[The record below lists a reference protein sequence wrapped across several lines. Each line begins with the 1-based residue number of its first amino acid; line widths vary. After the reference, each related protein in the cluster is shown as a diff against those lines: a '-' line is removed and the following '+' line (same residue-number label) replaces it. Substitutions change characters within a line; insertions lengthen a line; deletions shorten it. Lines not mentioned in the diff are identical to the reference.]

1 VRNSIP
7 RRNQKE
13 KLMKKVQ
20 VVLALLF
27 LGLLA
32 ACSSNNSAVKTPTL
46 TSIQVTLS
54 APSVAAGLAD
64 QLTATGE
71 YSDGTSK
78 DLTAS
83 VAWTSSDTNVAT
95 IVSGTGAVTTLTQG
109 SAKIT
114 GTLSGVSGSVT
125 LTVNAPN
132 IKTLAVSSTSASI
145 ARGTTVQFTATATL
159 TTGTTENATG
169 LVTWTSSNSSVASV
183 NQNGA
188 QGLTLGVTAGTAT
201 ITATANGVSASANL
215 TVTSATLTS
224 INVTP
229 VSALIPLGTVQQF
242 TATGTFS
249 DTTTQDITG
258 TVAWTSVPPSVASIT
273 VSGLAT
279 GKDLGSVTITA
290 TSGTIS
296 NSVSATV
303 NAADLSSIAVLPAT
317 PTIAQNTTEQFSAT
331 GTFDDGS
338 THNLTAQVTWNSSN
352 PAVASIGS
360 TNPIAMGI
368 SQGTTTI
375 KATLGGISGSTTL
388 DVTNATIVSISVTP
402 TGRTIA
408 PTTELSF
415 TATGTFSDSSTQVIT
430 TDATW
435 TSSDTAVA
443 TVGAEGGATAVAAGT
458 TNIMAAFG
466 GQSGSSLLTVSSVT
480 LKSIAVAP
488 PTAVLAPA
496 STLSY
501 TATGTFSDGS
511 TANVTDIVT
520 WSSSATNV
528 ASISSF
534 GQVTGQSAGTATIK
548 AQQGSVSGTAALVV
562 ESSALS
568 FVTVTPATATVA
580 EQTATQF
587 SAVGTFG
594 DGSTQNLTS
603 SVSWTSSPASVA
615 TVSNASPTKGLA
627 AGVAPGAATITALFA
642 GQSGSAM
649 LTVTNAT
656 LSTIT
661 VAPNGADI
669 SLGGTQQFTAT
680 GNFSDGSTEDLTAQ
694 VTWTSSDVS
703 VATITAGGLASTAGS
718 GSTTITARM
727 SGVSGTATL
736 NVD

>member
-1 VRNSIP
+1 
-7 RRNQKE
+7 
-13 KLMKKVQ
+13 MKKFP
-20 VVLALLF
+20 VLMALLC
-27 LGLLA
+27 LVLLP
-32 ACSSNNSAVKTPTL
+32 ACSTKNSASSAPTL
-46 TSIQVTLS
+46 TSIKITLTAS
-54 APSVAAGLAD
+54 SVAAGQSD
-64 QLTATGE
+64 QLTATGQ

-83 VAWTSSDTNVAT
+83 VTWTSSNTNVAT
-95 IVSGTGAVTTLTQG
+95 VVSGTGAVTTLAQG

-125 LTVNAPN
+125 LTVGAPA
-132 IKTLAVSSTSASI
+132 ITKLVVSSTIASI
-145 ARGTTVQFTATATL
+145 ARGTTVQFTATGTL
-159 TTGTTENATG
+159 SDGTTENATG
-169 LVTWTSSNSSVASV
+169 LVNWSSSNPLVASI
-183 NQNGA
+183 NFNGA
-188 QGLTLGVTAGTAT
+188 QGLAMGLTAGTST
-201 ITATANGVSASANL
+201 ITATANGVSSSETL
-215 TVTSATLTS
+215 TVTNATLTS

-229 VSALIPLGTVQQF
+229 LNALIPLGTVQQF

-249 DTTTQDITG
+249 DSTTQDITG
-258 TVAWTSVPPSVASIT
+258 TVVWSASPTSVASIT

-279 GKDLGSVTITA
+279 GKDLGTVTITA
-290 TSGTIS
+290 TSGAIN
-296 NSVSATV
+296 NSVMATV

-317 PTIAQNTTEQFSAT
+317 STIAQGTTQQFSAI

-338 THNLTAQVTWNSSN
+338 THNLTAQVAWLSSN
-352 PAVASIGS
+352 TTAATIGS
-360 TNPIAMGI
+360 STGLATGK

-375 KATLGGISGSTTL
+375 TATLGTVTGNTTL
-388 DVTNATIVSISVTP
+388 DVSTATIVSISVTP

-435 TSSDTAVA
+435 MSSDTPVA
-443 TVGAEGGATAVAAGT
+443 TVGPEGVATAVAAGT
-458 TNIMAAFG
+458 TNITAAFG
-466 GQSGSSLLTVSSVT
+466 GQTGLAALTVSSVT

-488 PTAVLAPA
+488 STAVLAPA

-511 TANVTDIVT
+511 TANVTDVVT
-520 WSSSATNV
+520 WSSSAPNV
-528 ASISSF
+528 ASISTF
-534 GQVTGQSAGTATIK
+534 GQVTGQSAGTATIT

-568 FVTVTPATATVA
+568 SVTVTPASASVA

-587 SAVGTFG
+587 NAIGTFA

-603 SVSWTSSPASVA
+603 SVSWTSSPASIA

-627 AGVAPGAATITALFA
+627 AGVAPGTATITALFA
-642 GQSGSAM
+642 GQSGGAM

-656 LSTIT
+656 LSSIT
-661 VAPNGADI
+661 VAPDTATI

-680 GNFSDGSTEDLTAQ
+680 GNFSDGSTENLTAQ
-694 VTWTSSDVS
+694 VTWSSSEVS
-703 VATITAGGLASTAGS
+703 VATISPGGLASTAGQ
-718 GSTTITARM
+718 GSTTIKAKM
-727 SGVSGTATL
+727 NGVSGTASLT
-736 NVD
+736 VD

>member
-27 LGLLA
+27 LGLLP
-32 ACSSNNSAVKTPTL
+32 ACSSKNSAVTTPTL
-46 TSIQVTLS
+46 TSIQVTLTTS
-54 APSVAAGLAD
+54 SVAAGLPD

-95 IVSGTGAVTTLTQG
+95 VSTAGAVTTLVQG

-114 GTLSGVSGSVT
+114 GTLSGESGSIT

-159 TTGTTENATG
+159 TNGTTENATG
-169 LVTWTSSNSSVASV
+169 LVAWSSSNTSVASV
-183 NQNGA
+183 NVNGA
-188 QGLTLGVTAGTAT
+188 QGLTMGVTAGTAT
-201 ITATANGVSASANL
+201 ITATENGVSASANL

-229 VSALIPLGTVQQF
+229 VNALIPLGTVQQF

-249 DTTTQDITG
+249 DSTTQDITG
-258 TVAWTSVPPSVASIT
+258 TVAWTSAPTSVASIT
-273 VSGLAT
+273 ASGLAT

-290 TSGTIS
+290 TSGTIN

-317 PTIAQNTTEQFSAT
+317 PTIAQNTTEQFSAI

-338 THNLTAQVTWNSSN
+338 THNLTAQVAWTSSA

-360 TNPIAMGI
+360 TNGLATGLT
-368 SQGTTTI
+368 QGSANIT
-375 KATLGGISGSTTL
+375 ATLGGTTGATML
-388 DVTNATIVSISVTP
+388 EVTNATIVSISVTP

-435 TSSDTAVA
+435 TSSDPAVA
-443 TVGAEGGATAVAAGT
+443 TVGPEGVATAVAAGPT
-458 TNIMAAFG
+458 DITAAFG
-466 GQSGSSLLTVSSVT
+466 GKSGSSLLTVSSVT
-480 LKSIAVAP
+480 LKSIALAP
-488 PTAVLAPA
+488 ASAVLAPA
-496 STLSY
+496 SLLSY
-501 TATGTFSDGS
+501 TATGTFTDGS
-511 TANVTDIVT
+511 TANVTDVVT

-528 ASISSF
+528 ASINSF
-534 GQVTGQSAGTATIK
+534 GQVTGQSAGTATIT
-548 AQQGSVSGTAALVV
+548 AQQGSVSGTAVLVV
-562 ESSALS
+562 DSSALS
-568 FVTVTPATATVA
+568 SVQVTPGTATVA

-587 SAVGTFG
+587 SAVGTFAN
-594 DGSTQNLTS
+594 GSTQDLTS

-642 GQSGSAM
+642 GQSGSAT

-656 LSTIT
+656 LNSIT
-661 VAPNGADI
+661 VAPNDANI

-680 GNFSDGSTEDLTAQ
+680 GTFSDGTTEDLTAQ
-694 VTWTSSDVS
+694 VTWSSSDVS
-703 VATITAGGLASTAGS
+703 VATITAGGLASTAGK
-718 GSTTITARM
+718 GSTTIAAKM
-727 SGVSGTATL
+727 SGISGTASLT
-736 NVD
+736 VD

>member
-1 VRNSIP
+1 MHSAPLPCEVRNSIP

-27 LGLLA
+27 LGLLP
-32 ACSSNNSAVKTPTL
+32 ACSSKNSAVTTPTL
-46 TSIQVTLS
+46 TSIQVTLTTS
-54 APSVAAGLAD
+54 SVAAGLPD

-95 IVSGTGAVTTLTQG
+95 VSTAGAVTTLVQG

-114 GTLSGVSGSVT
+114 GTLSGVSGSIT

-132 IKTLAVSSTSASI
+132 IKTLTVSSTIASI

-159 TTGTTENATG
+159 TNGTSENATG
-169 LVTWTSSNSSVASV
+169 LVVWSSSNTSVASV
-183 NQNGA
+183 NVNGA
-188 QGLTLGVTAGTAT
+188 QGLTIGGTAGTAT

-229 VSALIPLGTVQQF
+229 VNALIPLGTVQQF
-242 TATGTFS
+242 IATGTFS
-249 DTTTQDITG
+249 DSTTQDITG
-258 TVAWTSVPPSVASIT
+258 TVAWTSAPTSVASIT
-273 VSGLAT
+273 FSGLAT

-290 TSGTIS
+290 TSGAIN

-317 PTIAQNTTEQFSAT
+317 PTIAQNTTEQFSAI

-338 THNLTAQVTWNSSN
+338 THNLTAQVTWNSS
-352 PAVASIGS
+352 
-360 TNPIAMGI
+360 NPIAMGI

-415 TATGTFSDSSTQVIT
+415 TATGTVSDSSTQVIT

-627 AGVAPGAATITALFA
+627 AGVATGTATIGAQFA
-642 GQSGSAM
+642 GLSGSAT
-649 LTVTNAT
+649 LTVTDAT
-656 LSTIT
+656 LSSIT
-661 VAPNGADI
+661 EAPNDPSI
-669 SLGGTQQFTAT
+669 SQGGTQQFTAT
-680 GNFSDGSTEDLTAQ
+680 GTFSDGTTEDLTAQ
-694 VTWTSSDVS
+694 VTWTSSEVS
-703 VATITAGGLASTAGS
+703 VATITAGGLASTAGI
-718 GSTTITARM
+718 GSTTITAKM
-727 SGVSGTATL
+727 NNVSGTTML
-736 NVD
+736 TVD

>member
-1 VRNSIP
+1 
-7 RRNQKE
+7 
-13 KLMKKVQ
+13 MMKVQ

-27 LGLLA
+27 LGLLP
-32 ACSSNNSAVKTPTL
+32 ACSSKNSAVTTPTL
-46 TSIQVTLS
+46 TSIQVTLTTS
-54 APSVAAGLAD
+54 SVAAGLPD

-83 VAWTSSDTNVAT
+83 VAWTSSDANVAT
-95 IVSGTGAVTTLTQG
+95 VSTAGAVTTLVQG

-114 GTLSGVSGSVT
+114 GTLSGVSGSIT

-132 IKTLAVSSTSASI
+132 IKALAVSSTSASI

-159 TTGTTENATG
+159 TNGTTENATG
-169 LVTWTSSNSSVASV
+169 LVTWTSSNTSVATV
-183 NQNGA
+183 NVNGA
-188 QGLTLGVTAGTAT
+188 QGLTMGVTAGTAT

-249 DTTTQDITG
+249 DSTTQDITG
-258 TVAWTSVPPSVASIT
+258 TVAWTSSPTSVASIT
-273 VSGLAT
+273 FSGLAT

-303 NAADLSSIAVLPAT
+303 TAADLSSIAVLPAT
-317 PTIAQNTTEQFSAT
+317 PTIAQNTTEQFSAI

-338 THNLTAQVTWNSSN
+338 THNLTAQVTWSSSN

-360 TNPIAMGI
+360 ANPIATGR
-368 SQGTTTI
+368 SQGSTTI
-375 KATLGGISGSTTL
+375 TATLGATSGSTML
-388 DVTNATIVSISVTP
+388 EVTNATIVTISVTP

-408 PTTELSF
+408 PTTELAF

-458 TNIMAAFG
+458 TNIAAAFG
-466 GQSGSSLLTVSSVT
+466 GKSGSSLLTVSSVT

-488 PTAVLAPA
+488 STAVLAPA

-501 TATGTFSDGS
+501 VATGTFSDGS
-511 TANVTDIVT
+511 TAIVTDIVT
-520 WSSSATNV
+520 WSSSASNV

-534 GQVTGQSAGTATIK
+534 GQVTGQSAGTATIT
-548 AQQGSVSGTAALVV
+548 AQQGSVSGSAALVV
-562 ESSALS
+562 ESSALKS
-568 FVTVTPATATVA
+568 VTVTPATATVA

-587 SAVGTFG
+587 NAVGTFG

-627 AGVAPGAATITALFA
+627 AGVAPGAAIINALFA
-642 GQSGSAM
+642 EQSGAAT

-656 LSTIT
+656 LNSIT
-661 VAPNGADI
+661 VTPSDTSI

-680 GNFSDGSTEDLTAQ
+680 GSFSDGTTEDLTAQ
-694 VTWTSSDVS
+694 VTWSSSEVS
-703 VATITAGGLASTAGS
+703 VATITAGGLASTAGK
-718 GSTTITARM
+718 GSTMITAKLN
-727 SGVSGTATL
+727 SISGTASL
-736 NVD
+736 SVD

>member
-1 VRNSIP
+1 
-7 RRNQKE
+7 
-13 KLMKKVQ
+13 MKKVQ

-27 LGLLA
+27 LGLLP
-32 ACSSNNSAVKTPTL
+32 ACSSKNSAVTTPTL
-46 TSIQVTLS
+46 TSIQVTLTTS
-54 APSVAAGLAD
+54 SVAAGLPD

-95 IVSGTGAVTTLTQG
+95 VSTAGAVTTLVQG

-114 GTLSGVSGSVT
+114 GTLSGVSGSIT

-159 TTGTTENATG
+159 TNGTTENATG
-169 LVTWTSSNSSVASV
+169 LVVWSSSNTSVASV
-183 NQNGA
+183 NLNGA
-188 QGLTLGVTAGTAT
+188 QGLMMGVAAGTAT

-215 TVTSATLTS
+215 TVTNATLTS

-229 VSALIPLGTVQQF
+229 VNALIPLGTVQQF

-249 DTTTQDITG
+249 DSTTQDITG
-258 TVAWTSVPPSVASIT
+258 TVAWTAAPTSVASIT

-290 TSGTIS
+290 TSGTIN

-317 PTIAQNTTEQFSAT
+317 PTIAQNTTEQFSAI

-338 THNLTAQVTWNSSN
+338 THNLTAQVTWSSSN
-352 PAVASIGS
+352 TAVASIGK
-360 TNPIAMGI
+360 TNPIATGLTPGSTNI
-368 SQGTTTI
+368 T
-375 KATLGGISGSTTL
+375 ATLGATSGSTML
-388 DVTNATIVSISVTP
+388 EVTNATIVSISVTP

-435 TSSDTAVA
+435 TSSDIAVA

-458 TNIMAAFG
+458 TNITAAFG
-466 GQSGSSLLTVSSVT
+466 GKSGSSLLTVSSVT

-501 TATGTFSDGS
+501 VATGTFSDGS
-511 TANVTDIVT
+511 TAIVTDVVT
-520 WSSSATNV
+520 WSSSASNV

-534 GQVTGQSAGTATIK
+534 GQVTGQSAGTATIT

-562 ESSALS
+562 ESSALKS
-568 FVTVTPATATVA
+568 VTVTPATATVA

-587 SAVGTFG
+587 NAVGTFG

-603 SVSWTSSPASVA
+603 SVSWTSTPASVA
-615 TVSNASPTKGLA
+615 TVSNASPTKGLV
-627 AGVAPGAATITALFA
+627 AGVAPGTATIGAQFA
-642 GQSGSAM
+642 GLPGSAM
-649 LTVTNAT
+649 LTVTDAT
-656 LSTIT
+656 LSSIT
-661 VAPNGADI
+661 VAPNDPSI
-669 SLGGTQQFTAT
+669 SQGGTQQFTAT
-680 GNFSDGSTEDLTAQ
+680 GSFSDGTTEDLTAQ
-694 VTWTSSDVS
+694 VTWTSSEVS
-703 VATITAGGLASTAGS
+703 VATITAGGLASTAGQ
-718 GSTTITARM
+718 GSTMITAKM
-727 SGVSGTATL
+727 NDVSGTTTL
-736 NVD
+736 TVH

>member
-1 VRNSIP
+1 
-7 RRNQKE
+7 
-13 KLMKKVQ
+13 MKKFQ
-20 VVLALLF
+20 MLMALLC
-27 LGLLA
+27 LGLLP
-32 ACSSNNSAVKTPTL
+32 ACSSNSSTSTSAPTL
-46 TSIQVTLS
+46 TSIQITLTT
-54 APSVAAGLAD
+54 PSVAAGLTD
-64 QLTATGE
+64 QLTATGQ

-83 VAWTSSDTNVAT
+83 VTWTSSNTSVAT
-95 IVSGTGAVTTLTQG
+95 VSAGVVTTLTQG

-125 LTVNAPN
+125 LTVGAPV
-132 IKTLAVSSTSASI
+132 ITKLVVSSTIASI
-145 ARGTTVQFTATATL
+145 ARGTTVQFTATGTL
-159 TTGTTENATG
+159 SNGTTENATG
-169 LVTWTSSNSSVASV
+169 LVTWSSSNPSVASINV
-183 NQNGA
+183 NGA
-188 QGLTLGVTAGTAT
+188 QGLAMGLTAGTSN
-201 ITATANGVSASANL
+201 ITATANGVSSSATL

-224 INVTP
+224 ISVTP
-229 VSALIPLGTVQQF
+229 LSALIPLGTVQQF

-249 DTTTQDITG
+249 DSTTQDITG
-258 TVAWTSVPPSVASIT
+258 TVVWSASPTSVASIT

-279 GKDLGSVTITA
+279 GKDLGTVTITA
-290 TSGTIS
+290 TSGAIN
-296 NSVSATV
+296 NSVMATV

-317 PTIAQNTTEQFSAT
+317 STIAQGTTQQFSAI

-338 THNLTAQVTWNSSN
+338 THNLTAQVAWSSSL
-352 PAVASIGS
+352 PAAASIGS
-360 TNPIAMGI
+360 STGLAKGL

-375 KATLGGISGSTTL
+375 TATLGTTVGTTTL
-388 DVTNATIVSISVTP
+388 EVTTATIVSISVTP

-443 TVGAEGGATAVAAGT
+443 TVGPEGVATAVAAGT
-458 TNIMAAFG
+458 TNITAAFG
-466 GQSGSSLLTVSSVT
+466 GQSGLAALTVSSVT

-488 PTAVLAPA
+488 STAVLAPA

-511 TANVTDIVT
+511 TANVTDVVT

-534 GQVTGQSAGTATIK
+534 GQVTGQSAGTAIIT

-562 ESSALS
+562 ESSSLS
-568 FVTVTPATATVA
+568 SVTVTPAIASVA

-587 SAVGTFG
+587 NAIGTFA
-594 DGSTQNLTS
+594 DNSTQNLTS
-603 SVSWTSSPASVA
+603 SVSWTSSPASIA

-627 AGVAPGAATITALFA
+627 TGVAPGTATITALFA
-642 GQSGSAM
+642 GQSGAAT

-656 LSTIT
+656 LDSIT
-661 VAPNGADI
+661 VAPDTTTI

-680 GNFSDGSTEDLTAQ
+680 GNFSDGSSENLTAQ
-694 VTWTSSDVS
+694 VTWSSSEVS
-703 VATITAGGLASTAGS
+703 VATISPGGLASTAGK
-718 GSTTITARM
+718 GSTTITAKM
-727 SGVSGTATL
+727 NGVSGTAALT
-736 NVD
+736 VD

>member
-1 VRNSIP
+1 
-7 RRNQKE
+7 
-13 KLMKKVQ
+13 MKKVQ

>member
-1 VRNSIP
+1 
-7 RRNQKE
+7 
-13 KLMKKVQ
+13 MKKVQ

-27 LGLLA
+27 LGLLP
-32 ACSSNNSAVKTPTL
+32 ACSSKNSAVTTPTL
-46 TSIQVTLS
+46 TSIQVTLTTS
-54 APSVAAGLAD
+54 SVAAGLPD
-64 QLTATGE
+64 QLTATGK
-71 YSDGTSK
+71 YSDGTSQ

-95 IVSGTGAVTTLTQG
+95 VSTAGAVTTLVQG

-114 GTLSGVSGSVT
+114 GTLSGVSGSIT

-159 TTGTTENATG
+159 TNGTTENATG
-169 LVTWTSSNSSVASV
+169 LVVWSSSNTSVASV
-183 NQNGA
+183 NLNGA
-188 QGLTLGVTAGTAT
+188 QGLMMGVAAGTAT

-229 VSALIPLGTVQQF
+229 VNALIPLGTVQQF

-249 DTTTQDITG
+249 DSTTQDITG
-258 TVAWTSVPPSVASIT
+258 TVAWTAAPTSVASIT

-290 TSGTIS
+290 TSGTIN

-317 PTIAQNTTEQFSAT
+317 PTIAQNTTEQFSAI

-338 THNLTAQVTWNSSN
+338 THNLTAQVTWSSSN
-352 PAVASIGS
+352 TAVASIGK
-360 TNPIAMGI
+360 TNPIATGLTPGSTNI
-368 SQGTTTI
+368 T
-375 KATLGGISGSTTL
+375 ATLGATSGSTML
-388 DVTNATIVSISVTP
+388 EVTNATIVSISVTP

-435 TSSDTAVA
+435 TSSDIAVA

-458 TNIMAAFG
+458 TNITAAFG
-466 GQSGSSLLTVSSVT
+466 GKSGSSLLTVSSVT

-501 TATGTFSDGS
+501 VATGTFSDGS
-511 TANVTDIVT
+511 TAIVTDVVT
-520 WSSSATNV
+520 WSSSASNV

-534 GQVTGQSAGTATIK
+534 GQVTGQSAGTATIT

-562 ESSALS
+562 ESSALKS
-568 FVTVTPATATVA
+568 VTVTPATATVA

-587 SAVGTFG
+587 NAVGTFG

-603 SVSWTSSPASVA
+603 SVSWTSTPASVA
-615 TVSNASPTKGLA
+615 TVSNASPTKGLV
-627 AGVAPGAATITALFA
+627 AGVAPGTATITALFA
-642 GQSGSAM
+642 TLSGSAK
-649 LTVTNAT
+649 LTVTDAT
-656 LSTIT
+656 LSSIT
-661 VAPNGADI
+661 VAPNDPSI
-669 SLGGTQQFTAT
+669 SQGGTQQFTAT
-680 GNFSDGSTEDLTAQ
+680 GSFSDGTTEDLTAQ
-694 VTWTSSDVS
+694 VTWTSSEVS
-703 VATITAGGLASTAGS
+703 VATITAGGLASTAGQ
-718 GSTTITARM
+718 GSTMITAKM
-727 SGVSGTATL
+727 NDVSGTTTL
-736 NVD
+736 TVH

>member
-1 VRNSIP
+1 
-7 RRNQKE
+7 
-13 KLMKKVQ
+13 MKKVQ
-20 VVLALLF
+20 VLLALLF
-27 LGLLA
+27 LGLLP
-32 ACSSNNSAVKTPTL
+32 ACSNKNSSVKTPTL

-54 APSVAAGLAD
+54 SPSVAAGLPD

-83 VAWTSSDTNVAT
+83 VAWTSSDMNVAT

-125 LTVNAPN
+125 LTVNAPT
-132 IKTLAVSSTSASI
+132 ITKLAVSSTSASI

-169 LVTWTSSNSSVASV
+169 LVTWSSSNPSVASV
-183 NQNGA
+183 NVNGA
-188 QGLTLGVTAGTAT
+188 QGLTMGVTAGTAT
-201 ITATANGVSASANL
+201 ITATANGVSAGANL

-229 VSALIPLGTVQQF
+229 VNALIPLGTVQQF

-249 DTTTQDITG
+249 DSTTQDITG

-290 TSGTIS
+290 TSGAIN

-317 PTIAQNTTEQFSAT
+317 PTIAQNTTEQFSAI

-368 SQGTTTI
+368 SPGTTTI

-408 PTTELSF
+408 PTTELAF

-435 TSSDTAVA
+435 ISTDTNVA
-443 TVGAEGGATAVAAGT
+443 TVGPEGEATAVAAGT
-458 TNIMAAFG
+458 TNITATFG

-520 WSSSATNV
+520 WSSSASNV

-534 GQVTGQSAGTATIK
+534 GQVTGQSAGTATIT

-562 ESSALS
+562 ESAALS
-568 FVTVTPATATVA
+568 SVQVTPGTATVA

-587 SAVGTFG
+587 SAVGVFS
-594 DGSTQNLTS
+594 DNSTQNLTG

-627 AGVAPGAATITALFA
+627 AGVAPGTATITALFA

-656 LSTIT
+656 LSSITI
-661 VAPNGADI
+661 APDPATI

-680 GNFSDGSTEDLTAQ
+680 GNFSDGTTEDLTAQ

-703 VATITAGGLASTAGS
+703 VATITAGGLASTAGK
-718 GSTTITARM
+718 GSTTITAKM
-727 SGVSGTATL
+727 NGVSGTASLT
-736 NVD
+736 VD

>member
-27 LGLLA
+27 LGLLP
-32 ACSSNNSAVKTPTL
+32 ACSSKNSAVTTPTL
-46 TSIQVTLS
+46 TSIKVTLTTS
-54 APSVAAGLAD
+54 SVAAGLPD

-95 IVSGTGAVTTLTQG
+95 VSTAGAVTTLVQG

-114 GTLSGVSGSVT
+114 GTLSGVSGSIT

-159 TTGTTENATG
+159 TNGTTENATG
-169 LVTWTSSNSSVASV
+169 LVVWSSSNTSVASV
-183 NQNGA
+183 NLNGA
-188 QGLTLGVTAGTAT
+188 QGLTMGVAAGTAT

-229 VSALIPLGTVQQF
+229 VNALIPLGTVQQF

-249 DTTTQDITG
+249 DSTTQDITG
-258 TVAWTSVPPSVASIT
+258 TVAWTSAPTSVASIT

-290 TSGTIS
+290 TSGTIN

-317 PTIAQNTTEQFSAT
+317 PTIAQNTTEQFSAI

-352 PAVASIGS
+352 TAIASIGS
-360 TNPIAMGI
+360 TNPIALGL
-368 SQGTTTI
+368 SPGSTTI
-375 KATLGGISGSTTL
+375 KATLGGTSGSTTL
-388 DVTNATIVSISVTP
+388 EVTNATIVSISVTP
-402 TGRTIA
+402 TGRIIA

-435 TSSDTAVA
+435 TSSDPSVA

-458 TNIMAAFG
+458 TNITAAFG
-466 GQSGSSLLTVSSVT
+466 GKSGFAPLTVSSVT

-501 TATGTFSDGS
+501 VATGTFSDGS
-511 TANVTDIVT
+511 TAIVTDVVT
-520 WSSSATNV
+520 WSSSASNV

-534 GQVTGQSAGTATIK
+534 GQVTGQSAGTATIT
-548 AQQGSVSGTAALVV
+548 AQQGSVSGTAALLV

-568 FVTVTPATATVA
+568 SVTVTPATATVA

-587 SAVGTFG
+587 NAIGTFG

-603 SVSWTSSPASVA
+603 SVSWTSTPASVA

-627 AGVAPGAATITALFA
+627 AGVAPGTATIAALFA
-642 GQSGSAM
+642 GLQGSAM

-656 LSTIT
+656 LNTIT
-661 VAPNGADI
+661 VAPSDTSI

-680 GNFSDGSTEDLTAQ
+680 GSFSDGTTEDLTAQ
-694 VTWTSSDVS
+694 VTWSSSEVS
-703 VATITAGGLASTAGS
+703 VATITAGGLASTAGQ
-718 GSTTITARM
+718 GVTTITAKM
-727 SGVSGTATL
+727 NDISGTATL

>member
-290 TSGTIS
+290 ASGTIS

>member
-1 VRNSIP
+1 
-7 RRNQKE
+7 
-13 KLMKKVQ
+13 MKKVQ

-27 LGLLA
+27 LGLLP
-32 ACSSNNSAVKTPTL
+32 ACSSKNSAVTTPTL
-46 TSIQVTLS
+46 TSIQVTLTTS
-54 APSVAAGLAD
+54 SVAAGLPD
-64 QLTATGE
+64 QLTATGK

-95 IVSGTGAVTTLTQG
+95 VSTAGAVTTLVQG

-114 GTLSGVSGSVT
+114 GTLSGVSGSIT

-132 IKTLAVSSTSASI
+132 IKTLAVSSTIASI

-159 TTGTTENATG
+159 TNGTTENATG
-169 LVTWTSSNSSVASV
+169 LVTWTSSNTSVASV
-183 NQNGA
+183 NVNGA
-188 QGLTLGVTAGTAT
+188 PGLTMGVTAGTAT

-229 VSALIPLGTVQQF
+229 VNALIPLGTVQQF

-249 DTTTQDITG
+249 DSTTQDITG
-258 TVAWTSVPPSVASIT
+258 TVTWTSAPTSVASIT

-290 TSGTIS
+290 TSGAIN

-303 NAADLSSIAVLPAT
+303 NAADLSSIAVLPAA
-317 PTIAQNTTEQFSAT
+317 PTIAQNTTEQFSAI

-338 THNLTAQVTWNSSN
+338 THNLTAQVTWSSSN
-352 PAVASIGS
+352 PAVASIG
-360 TNPIAMGI
+360 TINPIAKGL
-368 SQGTTTI
+368 SPGTTTI
-375 KATLGGISGSTTL
+375 TATLGATTGSTML
-388 DVTNATIVSISVTP
+388 EVTNATIVSISVTP

-458 TNIMAAFG
+458 TNIIAAFG

-480 LKSIAVAP
+480 LTSIAVAP

-501 TATGTFSDGS
+501 VATGTFSDGS
-511 TANVTDIVT
+511 TAIVTDVVT
-520 WSSSATNV
+520 WSSSASNV

-534 GQVTGQSAGTATIK
+534 GQVTGQSAGTATIT
-548 AQQGSVSGTAALVV
+548 AQQGSVSGAAALVV

-568 FVTVTPATATVA
+568 SVTVTPATATVA

-587 SAVGTFG
+587 NAVGTFG

-627 AGVAPGAATITALFA
+627 AGVAPGTATITALFA
-642 GQSGSAM
+642 GQSGAAT

-656 LSTIT
+656 LNSIT
-661 VAPNGADI
+661 VTPPDPSI
-669 SLGGTQQFTAT
+669 SLGETQQFTAT
-680 GNFSDGSTEDLTAQ
+680 GMFSDGTTEDLTAQ
-694 VTWTSSDVS
+694 VTWSSSEVS
-703 VATITAGGLASTAGS
+703 VATITAGGLASTAGK
-718 GSTTITARM
+718 GTTTITAKM
-727 SGVSGTATL
+727 NGVPGTATL

>member
-27 LGLLA
+27 LGLLP
-32 ACSSNNSAVKTPTL
+32 ACSSKNSAVTTPTL
-46 TSIQVTLS
+46 TSIQVTLTTS
-54 APSVAAGLAD
+54 SVAAGLPD

-95 IVSGTGAVTTLTQG
+95 VSTAGAVTTLVQG

-114 GTLSGVSGSVT
+114 GTLSGVSGSIT

-159 TTGTTENATG
+159 TNGTTENATG
-169 LVTWTSSNSSVASV
+169 LVVWSSSNTSVASV
-183 NQNGA
+183 NLNGA
-188 QGLTLGVTAGTAT
+188 QGLMMGVAAGTAT

-229 VSALIPLGTVQQF
+229 VNALIPLGTVQQF

-249 DTTTQDITG
+249 DSTTQDITG
-258 TVAWTSVPPSVASIT
+258 TVAWTAAPTSVASIT

-290 TSGTIS
+290 TSGTIN

-317 PTIAQNTTEQFSAT
+317 PTIAQNTTEQFSAI

-338 THNLTAQVTWNSSN
+338 THNLTAQVTWSSSN
-352 PAVASIGS
+352 TAVASIGK
-360 TNPIAMGI
+360 TNPIATGLTPGSTNI
-368 SQGTTTI
+368 T
-375 KATLGGISGSTTL
+375 ATLGATSGSTML
-388 DVTNATIVSISVTP
+388 EVTNATIVSISVTP

-435 TSSDTAVA
+435 TSSDIAVA

-458 TNIMAAFG
+458 TNITAAFG
-466 GQSGSSLLTVSSVT
+466 GKSGSSLLTVSSVT

-501 TATGTFSDGS
+501 VATGTFSDGS
-511 TANVTDIVT
+511 TAIVTDVVT
-520 WSSSATNV
+520 WSSSASNV

-534 GQVTGQSAGTATIK
+534 GQVTGQSAGTATIT

-568 FVTVTPATATVA
+568 SVTVTPATASVA

-587 SAVGTFG
+587 NAVGTFG

-615 TVSNASPTKGLA
+615 TVSNASPTKGLV
-627 AGVAPGAATITALFA
+627 AGVAPGTATITALFA
-642 GQSGSAM
+642 TLSGSAK
-649 LTVTNAT
+649 LTVTDAT
-656 LSTIT
+656 LSSIT
-661 VAPNGADI
+661 VAPNDPSI
-669 SLGGTQQFTAT
+669 SQGGTQQFTAT
-680 GNFSDGSTEDLTAQ
+680 GSFSDGTTEDLTAQ
-694 VTWTSSDVS
+694 VTWTSSEVS
-703 VATITAGGLASTAGS
+703 VATITAGGLASTAGQ
-718 GSTTITARM
+718 GQTTITAKM
-727 SGVSGTATL
+727 NDVSGTTTL
-736 NVD
+736 TVH

>member
-1 VRNSIP
+1 
-7 RRNQKE
+7 
-13 KLMKKVQ
+13 MKKVQ
-20 VVLALLF
+20 VLLALLF
-27 LGLLA
+27 LGLLP
-32 ACSSNNSAVKTPTL
+32 ACSTKNSSVKTPTL

-54 APSVAAGLAD
+54 SPSVAAGLPD

-83 VAWTSSDTNVAT
+83 VAWTSSDMNVAT

-125 LTVNAPN
+125 LTVNAPT
-132 IKTLAVSSTSASI
+132 ITKLAVSSTSASI

-169 LVTWTSSNSSVASV
+169 LVTWSSSNPSVASV
-183 NQNGA
+183 NVNGA
-188 QGLTLGVTAGTAT
+188 QGLTMGVTAGTAT
-201 ITATANGVSASANL
+201 ITATANGVSAGANL

-229 VSALIPLGTVQQF
+229 VNALIPLGTVQQF

-290 TSGTIS
+290 ASGTIS

-317 PTIAQNTTEQFSAT
+317 PTIAQNTTEQFSAI

-694 VTWTSSDVS
+694 VTWTSSEVS
-703 VATITAGGLASTAGS
+703 VATITAGGLASTAGK
-718 GSTTITARM
+718 GNTTITAKM
-727 SGVSGTATL
+727 NGVSGTASLT
-736 NVD
+736 VD